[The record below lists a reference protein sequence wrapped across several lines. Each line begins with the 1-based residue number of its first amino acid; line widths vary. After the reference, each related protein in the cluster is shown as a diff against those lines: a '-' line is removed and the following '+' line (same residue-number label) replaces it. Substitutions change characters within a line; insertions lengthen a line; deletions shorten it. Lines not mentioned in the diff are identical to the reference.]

1 MAKTS
6 RSQMIAVLQDV
17 PLFSGLSK
25 RQLSEVAKAAYEDEY
40 APGDVIVKEG
50 DVGQKLVV
58 LTAGTADVVRKGHT
72 LANLR
77 TGDVIGEISLIDGRP
92 RTAQV
97 VATAPAEGV
106 VVYATAFRKLLDT
119 VPALSRNIMLALA
132 ARVREVDEHADTHG

>member
-17 PLFSGLSK
+17 PLFNGLSK
-25 RQLSEVAKAAYEDEY
+25 RQLTEVAKVAYEDVY
-40 APGDVIVKEG
+40 ALGDVIVKEG

-58 LTAGTADVVRKGHT
+58 LTAGTADVVRKGRT
-72 LANLR
+72 LATLR
-77 TGDVIGEISLIDGRP
+77 RGDVIGEIALIDGRP

-97 VATAPAEGV
+97 VATEPAEGV

-132 ARVREVDEHADTHG
+132 ARIRDVDEHADLHG

>member
-6 RSQMIAVLQDV
+6 RAQTIAVLQNV
-17 PLFSGLSK
+17 PLFNGLSR
-25 RQLSEVAKAAYEDEY
+25 RQLTEVAKVAYEDDY

-58 LTAGTADVVRKGHT
+58 LTAGTADVIRKTHT
-72 LANLR
+72 LATLR
-77 TGDVIGEISLIDGRP
+77 TGDVIGEIALIDGRP
-92 RTAQV
+92 RTAAV
-97 VATAPAEGV
+97 VATSPARGV

-132 ARVREVDEHADTHG
+132 TRLREVDEHADTHG

>member
-17 PLFSGLSK
+17 PLFNGLSR
-25 RQLSEVAKAAYEDEY
+25 RQLTEVAKVAFEDQY

-58 LTAGTADVVRKGHT
+58 LTTGTADVVRKGQT
-72 LANLR
+72 LATLR
-77 TGDVIGEISLIDGRP
+77 RGDVIGEIALIDGRP
-92 RTAQV
+92 RTAKV
-97 VATAPAEGV
+97 VTKEPAQGV

-132 ARVREVDEHADTHG
+132 ARIREVDEHADTHG